1 MDNGLKVCI
10 ENDQNNPL
18 PRIQNGPTK
27 NEASTELYIGLTI
40 QLDLLNILVHQ
51 ICFPYFER

>member
-27 NEASTELYIGLTI
+27 NGVSTELYIGLTI

-51 ICFPYFER
+51 ICFTIF